1 MSEFCICSPRDIL
14 VEALA
19 WDIHKT
25 SRVTGS
31 EKEEK
36 LSAPRVSKY
45 TESAESSVKR
55 QNSKNIERDEMAKS
69 SRTSYFVARAVQ
81 SWVPSLNHLLNHSR
95 NQCVNLNVFHIFIRA
110 FHNGNPYSAERGFN
124 HVAEHHRWPL
134 RFTTR
139 TTLFTAYN
147 IILMRVH
154 PKLLH
159 VFFLLRE

>member
-81 SWVPSLNHLLNHSR
+81 S
-95 NQCVNLNVFHIFIRA
+95 
-110 FHNGNPYSAERGFN
+110 
-124 HVAEHHRWPL
+124 
-134 RFTTR
+134 
-139 TTLFTAYN
+139 
-147 IILMRVH
+147 
-154 PKLLH
+154 
-159 VFFLLRE
+159 